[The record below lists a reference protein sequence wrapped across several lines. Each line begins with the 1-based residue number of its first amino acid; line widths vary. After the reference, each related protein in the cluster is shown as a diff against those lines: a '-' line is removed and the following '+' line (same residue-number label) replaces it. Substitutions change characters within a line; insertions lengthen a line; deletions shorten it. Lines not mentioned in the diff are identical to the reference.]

1 MTWITVGGSRS
12 SAMWYVPV
20 LTNGAPGQAPSP
32 RGRRQF
38 RARKA
43 TVEVSRSWG
52 GIAGDRI
59 VGGQTW
65 SVSLR
70 AVSSTSDTA
79 VGPNFVVI

>member
-32 RGRRQF
+32 IGRRQF

-43 TVEVSRSWG
+43 AVEESRSWG
-52 GIAGDRI
+52 RVAGDKI

-65 SVSLR
+65 SVSLH
-70 AVSSTSDTA
+70 AVSSTSETA